1 MTGGKGMTRRKRFRR
16 SQRRQSARSW
26 LDTYDGKNVVK
37 AYRKRYGVDWP
48 TAFEELALLGV
59 EIDPAYKEAVLRT
72 VQREIDVRR
81 EKQRRR
87 QAGRERAVRGWDQDD
102 RFAVIIGHTSGGAP
116 YGLTWEE
123 WEDSAGTEDEE

>member
-1 MTGGKGMTRRKRFRR
+1 MTRRKRFRR
-16 SQRRQSARSW
+16 SQRLQSARSW
-26 LDTYDGKNVVK
+26 LETYDGENVVK

-48 TAFEELALLGV
+48 TAFEELEILGV

-81 EKQRRR
+81 EKQRWRR
-87 QAGRERAVRGWDQDD
+87 ADQERAVRGWDQDD

-123 WEDSAGTEDEE
+123 WEDIAGTEDEE